1 MNPEDET
8 EKQYVLVEIGSKAN
22 EENNLLPSPVA
33 MSTGEANYV
42 NDFLKSDPSSTQ
54 RYQIIEDNVS

>member
-1 MNPEDET
+1 MNSEE
-8 EKQYVLVEIGSKAN
+8 EIENQYVLIENGLIAN
-22 EENNLLPSPVA
+22 EKNNLLPSPVA

-54 RYQIIEDNVS
+54 